1 MPLEY
6 IILALLIVLLA
17 AVIVLMRRLA
27 APPSPD
33 PRLDEILAN
42 LDRHRQTLERL
53 GELPGGL
60 DDVRTRLAAGGEQQK
75 NLREYLSE
83 TRRTIDEV
91 SRRLSLVSQTEDKNA
106 ALLERLHRVLL
117 GASSRGQK
125 GENLLREQLA
135 AFPPSVLA
143 TNYRLS
149 SGVVEFALRL
159 PDDRVLPIDSK
170 WPEPEMVERLE
181 AAETDEERAR
191 YKKQIET
198 KVLKLIG
205 DIKKYIDPEKTTSLA
220 VGALPDSVYT
230 LAGGVHY
237 SAFREGVLLVPY
249 SNAVPIL
256 LAIYGLFLKYA
267 QSFDME
273 QVKGHL
279 GAMDTLLTQLDKII
293 DNQLA
298 RGGTMVANATEEC
311 RNVTARIRR
320 SLEAVGGG
328 SDTGAG
334 QQDGSGDMNETEEN
348 E

>member
-6 IILALLIVLLA
+6 IILVL
-17 AVIVLMRRLA
+17 VIVLIGVVVLIGRRLSQ
-27 APPSPD
+27 PSAPD
-33 PRLDEILAN
+33 PRLDEILAT
-42 LDRHRQTLERL
+42 LERHRQALERL
-53 GELPGGL
+53 GELPRDL
-60 DDVRTRLAAGGEQQK
+60 DDVRTRLVAGGEQQK
-75 NLREYLSE
+75 GLREYLSE

-91 SRRLSLVSQTEDKNA
+91 GRRLGMVSQTEDKNA
-106 ALLERLHRVLL
+106 ELLGRLHRVLL
-117 GASSRGQK
+117 GTSSRGRK

-143 TNYRLS
+143 TNFHLS

-170 WPEPEMVERLE
+170 WPEPEMLERLE
-181 AAETDEERAR
+181 ATEDAEERAR
-191 YKKQIET
+191 LKKQIES

-205 DIKKYIDPEKTTSLA
+205 EIKKYIDPEKTTALA
-220 VGALPDSVYT
+220 VGALPDSVYA

-267 QSFDME
+267 QTFDME
-273 QVKGHL
+273 QIKGHL
-279 GAMDTLLTQLDKII
+279 GSLDTLLIQLDKVI

-311 RNVTARIRR
+311 RNLTGKMRR
-320 SLEAVGGG
+320 SLAAV
-328 SDTGAG
+328 SDAKPDDAKEHDAG
-334 QQDGSGDMNETEEN
+334 TPGLNDGEET
-348 E
+348 

>member
-6 IILALLIVLLA
+6 LILVLVIILLA
-17 AVIVLMRRLA
+17 AVLLLWRRLTA
-27 APPSPD
+27 PD
-33 PRLDEILAN
+33 PRLDEILTN
-42 LDRHRQTLERL
+42 LDRHRQALERL
-53 GELPGGL
+53 GELPRGL

-83 TRRTIDEV
+83 TRRTVDEV
-91 SRRLSLVSQTEDKNA
+91 SRRLGLVSQTEDKNA
-106 ALLERLHRVLL
+106 ELLERLHRVLL

-143 TNYRLS
+143 TNYRLG

-181 AAETDEERAR
+181 AAETDEERTR

-198 KVLKLIG
+198 KVVKLIG

-256 LAIYGLFLKYA
+256 LAMYGLFLKYA
-267 QSFDME
+267 QTFDME

-279 GAMDTLLTQLDKII
+279 GSLDTLLTQLDKII

-311 RNVTARIRR
+311 RNLTGRMRR
-320 SLEAVGGG
+320 SLAAVGGG
-328 SDTGAG
+328 GDTDAG
-334 QQDGSGDMNETEEN
+334 LQDDSGDVTRTEEA
-348 E
+348 